1 MAENKQAPA
10 APQPKKVPV
19 VNQVKSILGE
29 ENVKKRF
36 QEVLGKKRGTI
47 VNVGSS
53 VYGINRQCS
62 KCHTCIEEV

>member
-29 ENVKKRF
+29 ETIYLFVLQVKSHHLLRNTTA
-36 QEVLGKKRGTI
+36 GTGLI
-47 VNVGSS
+47 IFVCLDTFL
-53 VYGINRQCS
+53 Q
-62 KCHTCIEEV
+62 